1 VRHLIF
7 PLLGGILC
15 TSFTHLPETAV
26 TAGAAPVVT
35 VNRMASHLNSSA
47 LLYDEMNLAAAG
59 LSAPAF
65 ELAYSGYH
73 KLNEQQ
79 QLARSR
85 YLTICDFSQS
95 SARRRFYLIDMED
108 RRLLIQT
115 WVAHGRNSG
124 TDYATRFS
132 NTVDSWQSSLGFY
145 STGRTYQG
153 AHGLSLRLQGL
164 EPGINDKAMQR
175 SIVLHGATY
184 VDGARARA
192 GVMMG
197 RSFGCPAVP
206 QAESAK
212 IINIIRDGS
221 CLFIYHPS
229 GAYREH
235 STILND

>member
-1 VRHLIF
+1 
-7 PLLGGILC
+7 
-15 TSFTHLPETAV
+15 
-26 TAGAAPVVT
+26 
-35 VNRMASHLNSSA
+35 
-47 LLYDEMNLAAAG
+47 MNLEEAG

-65 ELAYSGYH
+65 ELAYAGYN
-73 KLNEQQ
+73 KLNGEAR
-79 QLARSR
+79 LSRSR

-95 SARRRFYLIDMED
+95 SARRRFYLLDMES

-124 TDYATRFS
+124 AEYATRFS

-153 AHGLSLRLQGL
+153 SHGLSLRLEGL

-184 VDGARARA
+184 VDAARARA

-206 QAESAK
+206 QHESAK

-221 CLFIYHPS
+221 CLFIYHPTDT
-229 GAYREH
+229 YRQQ
-235 STILND
+235 STVLND

>member
-1 VRHLIF
+1 MRKLFF

-15 TSFTHLPETAV
+15 TSFTHLPETAIN
-26 TAGAAPVVT
+26 AGAAPVVT
-35 VNRMASHLNSSA
+35 VSSMASRLHAVS
-47 LLYDEMNLAAAG
+47 LLYTEMNLETAG
-59 LSAPAF
+59 LSATAF
-65 ELAYSGYH
+65 EMAYTGYH
-73 KLNEQQ
+73 KLAEQQ
-79 QLARSR
+79 QLSRSR

-95 SARRRFYLIDMED
+95 SSRRRFYLLDMEE

-124 TDYATRFS
+124 AEYATRFS

-153 AHGLSLRLQGL
+153 SHGLSLRLEGL

-184 VDGARARA
+184 VDAARARA

-206 QAESAK
+206 QHESAK

-221 CLFIYHPS
+221 CLFIYHPTDT
-229 GAYREH
+229 YRQQ
-235 STILND
+235 STVLND